1 MCTRTGWVYVGLS
14 NVCCTAFGYVGAPF
28 SVACLL
34 INPETLIAS
43 RVAVWGAGGSRV
55 PSVHTRVCDATH
67 AIHVAASVAPRVS
80 LCASLYTF
88 NLAPWQPRISSG
100 VTADKS
106 RKGRNELTR
115 LIRRRRVA
123 FLFLPIFR
131 FFLFSIPLIYFC
143 LIYLFLRAF
152 HGLPL
157 DFTAYLFIRFL
168 SSVRISMF

>member
-14 NVCCTAFGYVGAPF
+14 NVCCTAFGYVRAPF

-43 RVAVWGAGGSRV
+43 RVAVGGAGGSRV

-100 VTADKS
+100 VTADKN

-123 FLFLPIFR
+123 FLFLPVFR
-131 FFLFSIPLIYFC
+131 FSFPFP
-143 LIYLFLRAF
+143 
-152 HGLPL
+152 
-157 DFTAYLFIRFL
+157 LFISALFISFFVPFMAFL
-168 SSVRISMF
+168 STLLLIFSFGFFRSVCISMF